1 MDNGTSFKQEKYGSN
16 LERVKDQ
23 FKRWRESRVRGERI
37 PAYLW
42 SAAQSLLTEYDVEHV
57 AESLNLDVDR
67 LKKRLPPGVNAV
79 QASKGTTQFVELTVS
94 PTLSR
99 PSNPNQHECVVE
111 LENGRGA
118 KMRVELNGQG
128 MAGLATLCNALW
140 SAP

>member
-1 MDNGTSFKQEKYGSN
+1 MDDGSILKQEKHGNN

-23 FKRWRESRVRGERI
+23 FKRWRRSRVRGEHI

-42 SAAQSLLTEYDVEHV
+42 SAAQSLLTEYDAQYV
-57 AESLNLDVDR
+57 AASLNLDAER
-67 LKKRLPPGVNAV
+67 LKKRLSPGANTA
-79 QASKGTTQFVELTVS
+79 QASKGMTHFVELTVA
-94 PTLSR
+94 PTPLR
-99 PSNPNQHECVVE
+99 PPTPNQHECVVE

>member
-1 MDNGTSFKQEKYGSN
+1 MDDGPILKQEIHGNN

-23 FKRWRESRVRGERI
+23 FKHWRESRVRGERI

-42 SAAQSLLTEYDVEHV
+42 SAAQSLLTEYGAQHV
-57 AESLNLDVDR
+57 AESLNLDAER
-67 LKKRLPPGVNAV
+67 LKKRLPPGVSAV
-79 QASKGTTQFVELTVS
+79 QANKGMTHFVELTVA

-99 PSNPNQHECVVE
+99 PSTPIQHECVVE

-128 MAGLATLCNALW
+128 IAGLATLCNALW